1 VGDFRP
7 DPTGLFTLAVAY
19 GQVTPAALK
28 QQRIHY
34 LALGGRHD
42 RFTCS
47 ASPQGAHFPGTPQG
61 RCPDESGPHGCTVV
75 TVDESGRPRTR
86 FAPTDAVRWVNERVV
101 FERQE
106 PLDKIGDHLV
116 QRMQEIRQRSGEI
129 DLVVCWSI
137 TAAGADHNRAAA
149 AMTLLERLRDQFR
162 QESPLAWS
170 ASLTIEPPDHR
181 LAPPEHDESILA
193 ELLRLVDQHR
203 GDEQA
208 IDLSEVFPDRHSGG
222 ILASAARVDDAEER
236 RHLLREVA
244 LLGSELLGPHPD
256 ANADSEEMQA

>member
-1 VGDFRP
+1 
-7 DPTGLFTLAVAY
+7 
-19 GQVTPAALK
+19 
-28 QQRIHY
+28 
-34 LALGGRHD
+34 
-42 RFTCS
+42 
-47 ASPQGAHFPGTPQG
+47 
-61 RCPDESGPHGCTVV
+61 
-75 TVDESGRPRTR
+75 
-86 FAPTDAVRWVNERVV
+86 
-101 FERQE
+101 
-106 PLDKIGDHLV
+106 
-116 QRMQEIRQRSGEI
+116 MQEIRQRSGEI